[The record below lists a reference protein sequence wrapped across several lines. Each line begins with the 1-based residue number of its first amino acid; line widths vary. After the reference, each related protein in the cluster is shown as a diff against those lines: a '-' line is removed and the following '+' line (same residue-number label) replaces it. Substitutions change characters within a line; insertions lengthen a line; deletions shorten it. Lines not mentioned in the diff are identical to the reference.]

1 VYTRAQNLK
10 CEATKARRA
19 AERSSHGILNGAVSA
34 RWRPGEI
41 FKIHLPP
48 SLRDTEKTL
57 ARTEIKNIFLAAQLA
72 WLSVTSKLSFERFL
86 LKI

>member
-19 AERSSHGILNGAVSA
+19 AERSSHGILNGA

-57 ARTEIKNIFLAAQLA
+57 ARTEIKNIFFSGATGVALCDVDAFFRAISA
-72 WLSVTSKLSFERFL
+72 KNMT
-86 LKI
+86 